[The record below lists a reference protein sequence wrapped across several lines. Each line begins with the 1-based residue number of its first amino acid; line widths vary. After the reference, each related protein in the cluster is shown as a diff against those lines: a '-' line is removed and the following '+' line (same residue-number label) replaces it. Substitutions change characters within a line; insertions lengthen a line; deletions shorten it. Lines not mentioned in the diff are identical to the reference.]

1 MEKDKRRTHR
11 IATDFLAEFF
21 RGSVDRSL
29 RRTMSGI
36 VKNCSTGGMFI
47 STDRPFSK
55 GSVFTFEF
63 ELESETK
70 RRIRIQVRA
79 IVRWVQRL
87 IHNPG
92 MGVEFIVFNGRG
104 DREFYNW
111 LARQY

>member
-1 MEKDKRRTHR
+1 MKRDKRKARR
-11 IATDFLAEFF
+11 IATNFLVKFF
-21 RGSVDRSL
+21 RGSVDSSM
-29 RRTMSGI
+29 RRTMKGI
-36 VKNCSTGGMFI
+36 VENCSTGGMFI
-47 STDRPFSK
+47 STDRPFSR

-70 RRIRIQVRA
+70 HRIRIQVRA

-104 DREFYNW
+104 DREFYSW

>member
-1 MEKDKRRTHR
+1 MKKNKRKAHR
-11 IATDFLAEFF
+11 IATNFLVKFF
-21 RGSVDRSL
+21 RSSVDRSM
-29 RRTMSGI
+29 RRTMQGI

-47 STDRPFSK
+47 STDHPFSR

-70 RRIRIQVRA
+70 HRIRIQARA

-87 IHNPG
+87 INNPG
-92 MGVEFIVFNGRG
+92 MGVEFILFNERG
-104 DREFYNW
+104 DHEFSNW